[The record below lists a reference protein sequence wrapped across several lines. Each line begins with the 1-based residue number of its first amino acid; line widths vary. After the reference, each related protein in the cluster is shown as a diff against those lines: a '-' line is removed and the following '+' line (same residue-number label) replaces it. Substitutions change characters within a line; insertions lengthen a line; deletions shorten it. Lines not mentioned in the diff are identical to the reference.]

1 MTEFI
6 QWVNS
11 KRVYHLDLE
20 SLDGSDFPVIT
31 KPVWTLTHQNAD
43 GSPSPCIGMLE
54 TPPDCHMGR
63 ITAGPDP
70 GTITV
75 TVTAVISPTAVATQT
90 FKINVM
96 RIHRCQG
103 VRRRSGSLNIGMARC
118 IIKET
123 GNAKAIGNRGGPHCF
138 RRHGMAGRDHRHRE
152 TV

>member
-11 KRVYHLDLE
+11 KRVHHLDLE

-43 GSPSPCIGMLE
+43 GSPSPCIGVLE

-96 RIHRCQG
+96 AHPPVPGRSPTFRISQHR
-103 VRRRSGSLNIGMARC
+103 N
-118 IIKET
+118 
-123 GNAKAIGNRGGPHCF
+123 GPMH
-138 RRHGMAGRDHRHRE
+138 H
-152 TV
+152 

>member
-43 GSPSPCIGMLE
+43 GSPSPCIGVLE

-90 FKINVM
+90 FKITKPRWPALLPSSWNGGA
-96 RIHRCQG
+96 RSQASRDSLISRTSRCG
-103 VRRRSGSLNIGMARC
+103 MPRNTARPTRS
-118 IIKET
+118 K
-123 GNAKAIGNRGGPHCF
+123 PP
-138 RRHGMAGRDHRHRE
+138 
-152 TV
+152 